1 MKKLGRFTLLAFF
14 YVALVVA
21 FYCVIPSIAWLF
33 GGSFLEVAQHPLH
46 VLVVGLST
54 IIMVGV
60 VFNESFDSDFY
71 SKD

>member
-1 MKKLGRFTLLAFF
+1 MKKLGRFALLAFF
-14 YVALVVA
+14 YVAMVIS
-21 FYCVIPSIAWLF
+21 FYCVIPSITWLF

-46 VLVVGLST
+46 VLFIGFTT

-60 VFNESFDSDFY
+60 VFNECFDSDFY